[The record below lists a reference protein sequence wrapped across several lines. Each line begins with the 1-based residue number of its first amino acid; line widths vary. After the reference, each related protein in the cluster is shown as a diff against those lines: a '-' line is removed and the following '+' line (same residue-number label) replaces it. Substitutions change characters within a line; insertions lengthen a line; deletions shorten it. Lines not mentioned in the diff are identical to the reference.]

1 MAESKQ
7 QRGRGGRADA
17 EPPQTLPPSL
27 SGSTA
32 GASMTFWP
40 VAEDVP
46 DEAVLDVADI
56 TAPRHGELKRNDDGT
71 LTYTP
76 DPAFTGIDR
85 FGYTLTD
92 REGNLYPASVTV
104 SVEPDD
110 GAAEPEPADEP
121 HPAAPPEAVPP
132 RKPGIV
138 DFSHGEHGTVSVDG
152 EGALVYKPTPGFA
165 GLDNFTYTISDENGV
180 ETTTRVTVEI
190 EPSGTYRVVR
200 QSDSIG

>member
-7 QRGRGGRADA
+7 KRGPGGRADA

-56 TAPRHGELKRNDDGT
+56 TAPRHGELKRNADGT

-85 FGYTLTD
+85 FGYTLAD

-110 GAAEPEPADEP
+110 GA
-121 HPAAPPEAVPP
+121 PEAVDEPQPASPVEAPP
-132 RKPGIV
+132 QRKPGIV
-138 DFSHGEHGTVSVDG
+138 DFSDGEHGTVSVDG
-152 EGALVYKPTPGFA
+152 EGALVYKPTDGFA
-165 GLDNFTYTISDENGV
+165 GLDSFTYTVSDENGV

-190 EPSGTYRVVR
+190 EPSGTYRVIR